1 MNWLK
6 KGPELKLSELKVP
19 DFLYDLF
26 YDLKERHLLP
36 LVAVLIVAIIGAPI
50 YFNNSSKPEDELD
63 ATLPPAATAS
73 SAPAG
78 QAGGTIVVARSEPG
92 LRDYRRRLKDYR
104 ALDPFRSQGGETNA
118 TAEATASEAAP
129 STPVAPAEATVIGE
143 ESTAP
148 VAEAPYEP
156 PAYESPSLPA
166 TEPGSGSGS
175 STGSKARTRYASS
188 AIDVRIVTVPSQ
200 PTERKEQKKAKR
212 AKPKA
217 QVRRN
222 VPELTM
228 LPARK
233 TPAATFIGLTSDRK
247 KALFVVSSDVVSIL
261 GEATCVIGSQSC
273 QMLAL
278 EPNMPVTFV
287 YGPQE
292 RRYRIEL
299 LKIDQTFGA
308 KPRRATLGATKGAHR
323 SHSGEDSTEVEGEG
337 VAGGPDTE
345 AAGPSGDEPAK
356 RG

>member
-1 MNWLK
+1 MNGLK

-50 YFNNSSKPEDELD
+50 YFNNASKPEDETD

-73 SAPAG
+73 SAAAG
-78 QAGGTIVVARSEPG
+78 RQGGTIVVARSEPG

-104 ALDPFRSQGGETNA
+104 ALDPFRQHGRETNA
-118 TAEATASEAAP
+118 TTETAAAEMSA
-129 STPVAPAEATVIGE
+129 STPVAPAEATVIGA

-148 VAEAPYEP
+148 VAAAPYEP

-166 TEPGSGSGS
+166 TESGP
-175 STGSKARTRYASS
+175 STGGKTRTRYASS
-188 AIDVRIVTVPSQ
+188 AIDVRIVTVPAQ
-200 PTERKEQKKAKR
+200 PTEQKEQKKTKR

-233 TPAATFIGLTSDRK
+233 IPAATFIGLTNDRK
-247 KALFVVSSDVVSIL
+247 KALFVVSSDVVSIF
-261 GEATCVIGSQSC
+261 GEAKCVIGSQSC

-308 KPRRATLGATKGAHR
+308 KPRRATLGATKSEHP
-323 SHSGEDSTEVEGEG
+323 SHDRESGTEGEG
-337 VAGGPDTE
+337 AAGGPGTE
-345 AAGPSGDEPAK
+345 AASEPAE